1 MIYIPVGEC
10 HYQAAILEVEVDCP
24 NGTRVLAWVNYLK
37 DIGMKRYYISERYRN
52 EWYYITVDVYP
63 EDLTIW
69 WTSST
74 REAYERDGYV
84 NSVYQFYEY
93 DDDVVIYMSP
103 EIEVVIE

>member
-37 DIGMKRYYISERYRN
+37 DIGMKRYYISERYKN

-84 NSVYQFYEY
+84 NSVYQLYEY
-93 DDDVVIYMSP
+93 DDVVIYMNP

>member
-1 MIYIPVGEC
+1 MGEC

-37 DIGMKRYYISERYRN
+37 DIGMKRYYISERYKN

-84 NSVYQFYEY
+84 NSVYQLYDD
-93 DDDVVIYMSP
+93 DDDVVIYMNP